1 MVVVLL
7 LAVCVLLGA
16 QCGTDDEV
24 VKIMRDDFLSLA
36 VSDAVRA
43 ATGLWAD
50 RLHWNVWIVPP
61 PKTPSSAEYWKD
73 IPFAA
78 GKKTIIVWLNHPNG
92 VDTNRYQETYSILE
106 ADAKGAVDGVLEQH
120 GWQQHY
126 LSYAYY
132 VPRHTVK

>member
-1 MVVVLL
+1 MRPNTLRELMHMNVRKGQIMRYATMVVVLL

-24 VKIMRDDFLSLA
+24 VKIMRDDFLSRA

-61 PKTPSSAEYWKD
+61 AQDPE
-73 IPFAA
+73 F
-78 GKKTIIVWLNHPNG
+78 
-92 VDTNRYQETYSILE
+92 RR
-106 ADAKGAVDGVLEQH
+106 VLE
-120 GWQQHY
+120 G
-126 LSYAYY
+126 
-132 VPRHTVK
+132 HTVRIRQEDHYRMVESSKRCGHQSLSRDIFDFGG